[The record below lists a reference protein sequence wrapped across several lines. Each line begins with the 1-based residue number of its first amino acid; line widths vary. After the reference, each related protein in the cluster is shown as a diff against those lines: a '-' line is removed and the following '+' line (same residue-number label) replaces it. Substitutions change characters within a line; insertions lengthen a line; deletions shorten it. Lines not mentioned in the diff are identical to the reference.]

1 MTTPFI
7 HQYNSFPHICR
18 IMYKKIH
25 ISIHF
30 TRNKNAIYNVQKKS
44 TFLLPFT
51 MNNNC
56 ILQGPLRTQG
66 WLYLLP
72 SVHVLILC
80 AFRVTLHNTEEI
92 TEFLTNQRKWYLLC
106 QPQVCRNWKTP
117 RLWNSFSSR
126 YATSKP
132 SYWLI
137 ALSRNIRVCCVTGE
151 EKNGLIAFWETR
163 ESKLH
168 YKLLL

>member
-7 HQYNSFPHICR
+7 HQYHSFPHICSV
-18 IMYKKIH
+18 MYKKVYIFM
-25 ISIHF
+25 HF
-30 TRNKNAIYNVQKKS
+30 TRNNNAFYNVQKDLHFFTFYHEQQLHS
-44 TFLLPFT
+44 TRSTLHS
-51 MNNNC
+51 
-56 ILQGPLRTQG
+56 GRV
-66 WLYLLP
+66 YLLP

-92 TEFLTNQRKWYLLC
+92 TEFLTNQRKWYLLR
-106 QPQVCRNWKTP
+106 QPQVCRNWATP

-132 SYWLI
+132 FYWLI

-151 EKNGLIAFWETR
+151 EKMG
-163 ESKLH
+163 
-168 YKLLL
+168 